1 METSKKPHTNPQML
15 FGTDLAPFFTKK
27 AAEPN
32 RLLFLYP
39 NSNHM
44 KKFLPLFLL
53 SLSLSSLVLRADEGM
68 FLVHLIGD
76 KTYADMQKRGLKLSK
91 EQLYSMNKSSIK
103 DAIVIFGGGCT
114 AELVSKEGLLFT
126 NHHCG
131 YGNIAAASSVEH
143 NYLRDGFW
151 AKSKAEEIVCP
162 GLSVQFLVKID
173 DVTEAV
179 NAKLK
184 DIKPA
189 DYISKL
195 PGILKEMSD
204 KASEG
209 TAYEVRISSF
219 FKGNQFLQFTY
230 ERYKDVRLVGTPP
243 ESIGK
248 FGGDTDNWEW
258 PRHTGD
264 FSIFRVYM
272 SADGKASTEYK
283 KENVPFQPKHFLPVS
298 IKGLNDGDYAM
309 IYGYPGGTN
318 RYETSFGVKLKT
330 DIENPSLV
338 NLRDERLKAMLAEMV
353 KDPAVKIQLA
363 SSYAGIANYWKFFD
377 GESKQL
383 LKHKVYEQKQADEK
397 AFENWAKGKAEYD
410 NLFANMKS
418 VYDAWTPYAK
428 SRVYFT
434 EGILGSPLLA
444 YLKSLETALS
454 STATTAAQE
463 VAKAIDAFK
472 SSREKFIKDENVP
485 SDQNIMAT
493 MLRMF
498 FTDIISNQ
506 IPADFYMGIKQ
517 TYGQLDLDD
526 TYKRFSKDVFSKTL
540 ILNDAAFNA
549 FVNKPDLETLRN
561 DPAYKTAQ
569 VFVDNYNTKI
579 KSHFTEY
586 NANSFAWNN
595 KYQKGILEMKKGTT
609 LYPDANFTMRV
620 SYGNVKSYTPRD
632 AVKYSEVTTLKG
644 IMEKYKPG
652 DYEFDAPAKLL
663 ELIKNKDYGQYADKK
678 TGDVVVGFITTNDIT
693 GGNSGSPV
701 INAKGELIGLAFD
714 GNYEALSH
722 KIAFD
727 ADLNRTICLD
737 VRYLLFIVD
746 KLGGAKNI
754 IDELVLVNK

>member
-1 METSKKPHTNPQML
+1 
-15 FGTDLAPFFTKK
+15 
-27 AAEPN
+27 
-32 RLLFLYP
+32 
-39 NSNHM
+39 M

-444 YLKSLETALS
+444 YAANLKSLETALS